1 MSWLTIPDSR
11 AKTKVLSSVFFHPVH
26 QQVLLGSL
34 PSPPCPPPFLT
45 WSIDAQA
52 FSSGLPVSTLASLLF
67 VLHIEA
73 TMAFKNVGQTTPL
86 LCTSPPGSLYL
97 TQKKKNPYPFPWVM
111 GLTVWPPWP
120 CISDLLSSLCLTLL
134 WPCQLSC
141 CFLIMPRTS
150 FPQISTWLPRSL
162 LSCLCS
168 HITSSNHLRGIAVGK

>member
-1 MSWLTIPDSR
+1 MEDNIFTGLEIRLHISLGAMSWLTIPDSR

-97 TQKKKNPYPFPWVM
+97 TQKKKIHIPFH
-111 GLTVWPPWP
+111 GLWALPFGPLGLAFLTSSPL
-120 CISDLLSSLCLTLL
+120 SALLCSGRASSL
-134 WPCQLSC
+134 
-141 CFLIMPRTS
+141 
-150 FPQISTWLPRSL
+150 
-162 LSCLCS
+162 
-168 HITSSNHLRGIAVGK
+168 AVS